1 MRRRASARRL
11 RTRAAFGVRP
21 LAGAVG
27 KQYCPRSA
35 TGYPL
40 FRFPR
45 LPDKLLKQPRSP
57 GWPASTPAWGGC
69 TRTGGLG
76 LKTAKLCLQSSFRP
90 LQPPRGPTVGRK
102 TQTRPRVGGFS
113 SKGHNSLFEQ
123 PSPFPRF
130 VPVGAVGTLRNRAFS
145 WDMPCRAL
153 QKCNGHR
160 RLADGRAEPPW
171 RRCSGHRAADFFN
184 LSSLVRRSAEGNQ
197 AIRPREKP
205 AVLLC
210 SRHPQEVA
218 RAKRAGGWQGGLDPL
233 EPAENPT
240 FLGHRLGRLR
250 PLPSGTEPLT
260 PEATNRPRSPPGDRS
275 HATDPLDNLAA
286 AGPASQSL
294 RMRRPG
300 PDRETPRNAK
310 TRFERDRRGERNAR
324 QGQGG
329 CAPRGGSVRGV
340 SSGGRRAAA
349 AQPGAGPPPAAELW
363 VPDTTG
369 AITTSTPRAC
379 SAATSSCG
387 APLSVTTTS
396 IGSRSH
402 R

>member
-1 MRRRASARRL
+1 MHRRASARRL

-130 VPVGAVGTLRNRAFS
+130 VPVGAVGTLGNRAFS
-145 WDMPCRAL
+145 WDMPCWAL

-233 EPAENPT
+233 EPAESHIPWPPA
-240 FLGHRLGRLR
+240 R
-250 PLPSGTEPLT
+250 PLEAAPLRHRAFDPGSYKPTEEPPRRSLACHGSAQQPCSG
-260 PEATNRPRSPPGDRS
+260 RPCQSVS
-275 HATDPLDNLAA
+275 ANAA
-286 AGPASQSL
+286 ARSRS
-294 RMRRPG
+294 
-300 PDRETPRNAK
+300 RNAK
-310 TRFERDRRGERNAR
+310 GCKSKFERDRRGGRMAR

-329 CAPRGGSVRGV
+329 CAPRRGSVRGV

-349 AQPGAGPPPAAELW
+349 AQPGAGPPPATELC

>member
-218 RAKRAGGWQGGLDPL
+218 HAKRAGGWQGGLDPL

-300 PDRETPRNAK
+300 PDRETPRDAK
-310 TRFERDRRGERNAR
+310 ANSNEIAEESGTHAKGRGDVPPAVGRSAACHPAGGGR
-324 QGQGG
+324 QPLNPGLGHPRPPSFGSQTPPGPSLLPPLG
-329 CAPRGGSVRGV
+329 PAALLPAPVAPRC
-340 SSGGRRAAA
+340 
-349 AQPGAGPPPAAELW
+349 P
-363 VPDTTG
+363 
-369 AITTSTPRAC
+369 
-379 SAATSSCG
+379 
-387 APLSVTTTS
+387 
-396 IGSRSH
+396 
-402 R
+402 

>member
-1 MRRRASARRL
+1 MGTEGWPTAGQNRLGADVQAIAPRISLTSVPWSVDLPRATKPSGL
-11 RTRAAFGVRP
+11 
-21 LAGAVG
+21 G
-27 KQYCPRSA
+27 KNPRSCCA
-35 TGYPL
+35 ADT
-40 FRFPR
+40 RR
-45 LPDKLLKQPRSP
+45 KLPVR
-57 GWPASTPAWGGC
+57 
-69 TRTGGLG
+69 
-76 LKTAKLCLQSSFRP
+76 
-90 LQPPRGPTVGRK
+90 RGPEVGRVAW
-102 TQTRPRVGGFS
+102 TRS
-113 SKGHNSLFEQ
+113 SRQ
-123 PSPFPRF
+123 
-130 VPVGAVGTLRNRAFS
+130 
-145 WDMPCRAL
+145 
-153 QKCNGHR
+153 
-160 RLADGRAEPPW
+160 
-171 RRCSGHRAADFFN
+171 
-184 LSSLVRRSAEGNQ
+184 
-197 AIRPREKP
+197 
-205 AVLLC
+205 
-210 SRHPQEVA
+210 
-218 RAKRAGGWQGGLDPL
+218 
-233 EPAENPT
+233 NPT

-275 HATDPLDNLAA
+275 HAKDPPNNLAA

-310 TRFERDRRGERNAR
+310 TRFERDRRGGRMAR
-324 QGQGG
+324 KGKGG
-329 CAPRGGSVRGV
+329 CAPRRGSVRGV

-349 AQPGAGPPPAAELW
+349 AQPGAGLPPAAELC